1 MEEADGKCEEQD
13 CIFSGGWCTAARVRC
28 VVFLQLSSL
37 LPFVFIFANLSLNS
51 LPPSLPFL
59 SLFFPTTHRFLKL
72 KRNEMGELRKA
83 LFPME
88 REEDESGKVK
98 NEKLSKAALAA
109 LKKSNSKYRGKPV
122 MNWTPPDAAPL
133 EAAQEWADTIA
144 DVKTQIANYQ
154 TGGKALRKWLRG
166 HRNKLE
172 LMRER
177 LFAKFA

>member
-1 MEEADGKCEEQD
+1 MHRC
-13 CIFSGGWCTAARVRC
+13 ARALCCVSAIIDVVAVRFYLC
-28 VVFLQLSSL
+28 QSLSQLPT
-37 LPFVFIFANLSLNS
+37 PF
-51 LPPSLPFL
+51 PSLPFL

-83 LFPME
+83 LFPMV